1 MLAFPQCRVEPERCN
16 SHPRAQ
22 LASGAVPFQTAVLV
36 WDGGLNLG
44 ASTHVS
50 DSGLLL
56 VLDRPPNV
64 GAEVEVSFPVPDR
77 RQPLRFLGEVVN
89 VGADELDPR
98 GERSGIEVRFLPNQ
112 VDMLEALRSFIKSTR
127 REEAQTCTHLSI
139 S

>member
-1 MLAFPQCRVEPERCN
+1 MLAFPQCRVEPDRCN
-16 SHPRAQ
+16 SQPRTH

-36 WDGGLNLG
+36 WADGLNLG

-64 GAEVEVSFPVPDR
+64 GTAVEVSSPVPDR
-77 RQPLRFLGEVVN
+77 QQPLRFLGEVVD
-89 VGADELDPR
+89 VGADEFDPR
-98 GERSGIEVRFLPNQ
+98 GERSSIEVQFWPNQ
-112 VDMLEALRSFIKSTR
+112 GDMLEALRSFIKSTR